1 MRENNRKPIEKC
13 IKKLPQFTTMNVIDG
28 QAGLVI
34 YSSLIFYSLTIDNIL
49 NIIVLLI
56 LAGVT
61 LSTLVGDNGIIT
73 KAQEAKQN
81 MANAS
86 AEEQQLIQN
95 LVNSIN
101 AISEGGSGG
110 IVTPPEPEPLPDP
123 TDPDNWNPEKVI
135 DVVTETVDGEEL
147 HAPIPDGF
155 TASKVDGEDTISDGL
170 VIYETEE
177 EVNSSNHDIALTT
190 YNQYVWIPVKEIND
204 MVMCKSKTTD
214 TQCHIIRVDD
224 EGSPNGFYLKCE
236 THNSTDLAGK
246 LYEGRPDITDTDDGG
261 MILTYEMDP
270 NQTDQAYDPNSGSRE
285 PAIITGNSTG
295 DGTQYDG
302 ASNNYHGLANAQAF
316 LTQLNN
322 DFNDM
327 VKSVYT
333 YGGFYVGRYEMG
345 EGGSTKKGQTVLT
358 AEGDSGNMWYGLY
371 NVARQ
376 KGEAINREMIWRM
389 PV

>member
-1 MRENNRKPIEKC
+1 
-13 IKKLPQFTTMNVIDG
+13 
-28 QAGLVI
+28 
-34 YSSLIFYSLTIDNIL
+34 
-49 NIIVLLI
+49 
-56 LAGVT
+56 
-61 LSTLVGDNGIIT
+61 
-73 KAQEAKQN
+73 

-110 IVTPPEPEPLPDP
+110 IVTPPEDPKPELPEG
-123 TDPDNWNPEKVI
+123 WNPEKVK
-135 DVVTETVDGEEL
+135 DVVTEVVEEEEL

-155 TASKVDGEDTISDGL
+155 TASKVDGENTISSGL

-177 EVNSSNHDIALTT
+177 EVNSSNHDTALTT

-246 LYEGRPDITDTDDGG
+246 LYEGRPDFTDTDDGG
-261 MILTYEMDP
+261 LILTYEMDP
-270 NQTDQAYDPNSGSRE
+270 NQTDQAYDPNDGNRE
-285 PAIITGNSTG
+285 PAIVADSDTG
-295 DGTQYDG
+295 DGTEYDG
-302 ASNNYHGLANAQAF
+302 DPNNYHGLANAQAF

-322 DFNDM
+322 DFNAM

-345 EGGSTKKGQTVLT
+345 VGGSTKKGQTVLT
-358 AEGDSGNMWYGLY
+358 AASDSGNMWYGLY